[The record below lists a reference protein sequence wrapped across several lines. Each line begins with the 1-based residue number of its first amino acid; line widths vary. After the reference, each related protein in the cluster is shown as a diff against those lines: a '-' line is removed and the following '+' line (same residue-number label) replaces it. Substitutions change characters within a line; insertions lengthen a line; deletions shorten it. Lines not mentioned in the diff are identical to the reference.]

1 MDMRKTLLLVML
13 LSTGVLAESTVYVG
27 DKVQIPMR
35 SDDVIA
41 KDNIIDYLNIN
52 TQLTLIKKQANGW
65 SHIKHEGKEGFII
78 SRYLVDK
85 EPVNNLAKKL
95 QDQVDILQK
104 TGLNRS
110 NEIDNLI
117 LEIDAQKTEISRLN
131 TQILNHNSQSLEFS
145 KLQNKL
151 LNLDKNNTDLETQV
165 AILKSANSSLHTTDF
180 LTIISAIT
188 LFLGFGISAAVS
200 RANINRDRKIYKL

>member
-1 MDMRKTLLLVML
+1 
-13 LSTGVLAESTVYVG
+13 
-27 DKVQIPMR
+27 
-35 SDDVIA
+35 
-41 KDNIIDYLNIN
+41 
-52 TQLTLIKKQANGW
+52 
-65 SHIKHEGKEGFII
+65 
-78 SRYLVDK
+78 
-85 EPVNNLAKKL
+85 
-95 QDQVDILQK
+95 LQK

-110 NEIDNLI
+110 NEIDNLT

-200 RANINRDRKIYKL
+200 RANSNRDRKIYKL